1 MNKIGLLE
9 MRVELLKIIKESGD
23 LENIQSYQH
32 SNGTFTTEQGWKVE
46 VDFPV
51 IDYSYFLMM
60 KIPTQRKNS
69 VNVTYSIEGE
79 ESQYSKT
86 TYRELIKILKTVS
99 DIIIEYAN
107 NNPNT
112 EAFCFFAANKD
123 SSKLLS
129 KTDPQKTSI
138 YKTIVVKRLSNL
150 GKDWK
155 LKDVKIGG
163 QGFNGFVIYK
173 NKDKK

>member
-51 IDYSYFLMM
+51 IDDFYFSMM
-60 KIPTQRKNS
+60 KIPTERKNS

-112 EAFCFFAANKD
+112 EAFKFFAANKD

-129 KTDPQKTSI
+129 KTDPQKTAI
-138 YKTIVVKRLSNL
+138 YKTIVVKSLSKL

-163 QGFNGFVIYK
+163 TGFNGFVIYK

>member
-1 MNKIGLLE
+1 MKKIGLLE
-9 MRVELLKIIKESGD
+9 MKVELLKIIKESGD
-23 LENIQSYQH
+23 LENIDSYPH
-32 SNGTFTTEQGWKVE
+32 SNGRFITEQGWKVE
-46 VDFPV
+46 VEFTVIGDF
-51 IDYSYFLMM
+51 YFSMM
-60 KIPTQRKNS
+60 KIPTEIKNS
-69 VNVTYSIEGE
+69 INVSYSIEGE

-99 DIIIEYAN
+99 DIIVEYAN

-123 SSKLLS
+123 ASELLL
-129 KTDPQKTSI
+129 KTDPQKTAI
-138 YKTIVVKRLSNL
+138 YKTIVVKRLSKL

-155 LKDVKIGG
+155 LKDVKVGG
-163 QGFNGFVIYK
+163 TGFNGFVIYK